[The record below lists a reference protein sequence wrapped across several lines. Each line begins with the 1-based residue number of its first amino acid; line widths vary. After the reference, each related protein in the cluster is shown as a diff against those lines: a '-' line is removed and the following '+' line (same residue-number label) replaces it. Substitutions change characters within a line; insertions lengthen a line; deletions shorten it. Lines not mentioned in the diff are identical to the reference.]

1 MGNNQT
7 GRIAIFDS
15 ETGTYRAA
23 HDFSSHWDLSATL
36 SVALEE
42 VADAEEMQLS
52 ESLFEA
58 VDPDA
63 LAGLFKPTKRTSR
76 TNGKVTFQV
85 GDLRV
90 TINGT
95 GTIMLS
101 PPEDA

>member
-7 GRIAIFDS
+7 GRTAIFDS

-23 HDFSSHWDLSATL
+23 HDFSSQSDLSATL
-36 SVALEE
+36 SVVLEE
-42 VADAEEMQLS
+42 VAEAEEMQLS

-63 LAGLFKPTKRTSR
+63 LARLFEPTKQTSR
-76 TNGKVTFQV
+76 TNGKVTFPV

-90 TINGT
+90 TIHGT
-95 GTIMLS
+95 GPIVISLC
-101 PPEDA
+101 